1 MPAHAVCPTLS
12 TMCSEL
18 LSGRPRAGSGAD
30 DVRYVRLLA
39 ADPVLRSIARVQG
52 RPDPFAW
59 FVAGGAGAT
68 NFAAM
73 VLHIGSQQIST
84 RAALAVFDRI
94 QDAAGGR
101 IDPARVDGL
110 GPDRLRC
117 LGLSRAKAA
126 AIVGLAR
133 MHLDGT
139 LDLDGLDDLDDARV
153 VHALTAA
160 RGVGLWTAQ
169 MFLIHQLRRPDVLPA
184 GDLGIRRAVQRCWS
198 RPALPPI
205 EEVRQRGERWSP
217 DRTYA
222 AALLWAS
229 LRGGPD
235 H

>member
-1 MPAHAVCPTLS
+1 
-12 TMCSEL
+12 
-18 LSGRPRAGSGAD
+18 
-30 DVRYVRLLA
+30 
-39 ADPVLRSIARVQG
+39 
-52 RPDPFAW
+52 
-59 FVAGGAGAT
+59 
-68 NFAAM
+68 
-73 VLHIGSQQIST
+73 
-84 RAALAVFDRI
+84 VFDRI

-110 GPDRLRC
+110 GPDRLRS

-139 LDLDGLDDLDDARV
+139 LVLDGLDDLDDAQV

-198 RPALPPI
+198 RPALPSI

>member
-1 MPAHAVCPTLS
+1 MPAHVVCPTLS

-18 LSGRPRAGSGAD
+18 LSGRPRAESGFD
-30 DVRYVRLLA
+30 DDRYVRLLA
-39 ADPVLRSIARVQG
+39 VDPVLRSIARVQG

-84 RAALAVFDRI
+84 RAALAGFDRS

-101 IDPARVDGL
+101 N
-110 GPDRLRC
+110 
-117 LGLSRAKAA
+117 
-126 AIVGLAR
+126 
-133 MHLDGT
+133 
-139 LDLDGLDDLDDARV
+139 
-153 VHALTAA
+153 
-160 RGVGLWTAQ
+160 
-169 MFLIHQLRRPDVLPA
+169 QLRRPDVLPA

-205 EEVRQRGERWSP
+205 EEVRQMGERWSP

>member
-1 MPAHAVCPTLS
+1 MPAHVVCPTLS

-18 LSGRPRAGSGAD
+18 LSGRPRAGSGVD
-30 DVRYVRLLA
+30 DDRYVRLLA

-52 RPDPFAW
+52 RPDPF
-59 FVAGGAGAT
+59 
-68 NFAAM
+68 
-73 VLHIGSQQIST
+73 
-84 RAALAVFDRI
+84 AVFDRI

-110 GPDRLRC
+110 GPDRLRS

-139 LDLDGLDDLDDARV
+139 LDLDGLDDLDDAQV

-198 RPALPPI
+198 RRALPPI